1 MFGVHRVEQRKRIC
15 DEGRLGRRARAA
27 AVAAIVQQ
35 VEGVIRK
42 RAGQARQAV
51 RDILRVAAEIDQR
64 ALGLAVLGEALQR
77 TSGDDQLGAVHR
89 QGLTQD
95 LHAKGALIYFGGNA
109 EDVSYSLPG
118 LANAFPDH
126 AVYLLHYR
134 GYGGST
140 GTPSEAAI
148 IKDALTLFDKVH
160 AEHKN
165 IVVVGRSLGSGVAVQ
180 LASQRP
186 VARLVLVTPYDSI
199 AEIAAR
205 QFPVFPV
212 RWLLRDKFE
221 SYKYAPQITVPT
233 LIIAAE
239 HDEVIPRASTDALF
253 NSFRARVAVFKVI
266 ARTGHNTISDSPEYI
281 PLLTGA

>member
-1 MFGVHRVEQRKRIC
+1 M
-15 DEGRLGRRARAA
+15 ARTMLTLTA
-27 AVAAIVQQ
+27 AVALIYLA
-35 VEGVIRK
+35 
-42 RAGQARQAV
+42 
-51 RDILRVAAEIDQR
+51 LCAALFIFQRSLIYFPQPR
-64 ALGLAVLGEALQR
+64 ALSPGTSMFTLPVDGALLAVTTRPL
-77 TSGDDQLGAVHR
+77 

-95 LHAKGALIYFGGNA
+95 LQAKGALIYFGGNA

-118 LANAFPDH
+118 LAAAFPGH
-126 AVYLLHYR
+126 AVYLMHYR

-140 GTPSEAAI
+140 GAPSEAAI

-186 VARLVLVTPYDSI
+186 VVRLVLVTPYDSI

-212 RWLLRDKFE
+212 RWLLQDKFE
-221 SYKYAPQITVPT
+221 SFKTAPQITMPT
-233 LIIAAE
+233 LIVAAE

-253 NSFRARVAVFKVI
+253 NSFRAGVAVFKVV
-266 ARTGHNTISDSPEYI
+266 ARAGHNTISDSPDYM
-281 PLLTGA
+281 PLLKGAL